1 MQKNTIIGCTYTE
14 FVNAI
19 DFSKIE
25 EAAFL
30 DNMFVRIS
38 IVSSKSHSVVQGIS
52 IFWWQNWFHISVIQ
66 DLSMTRSF
74 FSNCSFFPARQRV
87 IGQSDDKKAYY
98 CNILVEVWF
107 YMIGPSKVDA

>member
-1 MQKNTIIGCTYTE
+1 MHWWFDAQLDQKILDGLYSRCQTYVFE
-14 FVNAI
+14 SRIVVNVI

-38 IVSSKSHSVVQGIS
+38 IVSSKAHSVVQGIS
-52 IFWWQNWFHISVIQ
+52 IFWRQNWFHISVIQ

-74 FSNCSFFPARQRV
+74 FSNCSFFPAR
-87 IGQSDDKKAYY
+87 
-98 CNILVEVWF
+98 
-107 YMIGPSKVDA
+107 